1 MRAVARQATKSL
13 LLRLRPYSRP
23 VGVAPRQRQ
32 NQTKHNPIKY
42 DAARFCL
49 LSHYRVYP
57 SVLPP
62 GLSAALV

>member
-1 MRAVARQATKSL
+1 MQAVARQATKGL
-13 LLRLRPYSRP
+13 LLRPRPYSRP
-23 VGVAPRQRQ
+23 VGDAPRQRQ

-49 LSHYRVYP
+49 LSHHQLYP

-62 GLSAALV
+62 GLNAALV